1 MSEQEATY
9 EMDKFPIRVQMEE
22 EGKVVEEEV
31 DSANADITK
40 INLTNTA
47 STTGKTLQTCK
58 AERLGEGGA
67 IMPDQV
73 DKTTPPSVDIVACLT
88 TTRQSIA
95 RRRASQPSQDDNSQ
109 TMPPTL
115 TTTIV
120 AGCL

>member
-1 MSEQEATY
+1 
-9 EMDKFPIRVQMEE
+9 MEE
-22 EGKVVEEEV
+22 GVKQ
-31 DSANADITK
+31 AKADAIKCHPGNK
-40 INLTNTA
+40 I
-47 STTGKTLQTCK
+47 STTDKTQRTRE
-58 AERLGEGGA
+58 AERHVEGGA
-67 IMPDQV
+67 TMLYQA
-73 DKTTPPSVDIVACLT
+73 DKTTLPSVDIVASLT